1 MIDEYLKELLK
12 KFNEQ
17 RENEIKDIMYK
28 HGTKYK
34 EELARR
40 EYDRFYRDKEFNN
53 LRRTFTEITSLK
65 WRAWFSVWA
74 WEKII
79 RSITKRGWTWG

>member
-28 HGTKYK
+28 HGNKYK

-40 EYDRFYRDKEFNN
+40 EYDRFYRDEEFNN
-53 LRRTFTEITSLK
+53 LRRTFTEITSIK
-65 WRAWFSVWA
+65 
-74 WEKII
+74 
-79 RSITKRGWTWG
+79 